1 VVAGPSSLHPGGLKG
16 QEASLWL
23 PGLRPFEPL
32 IAAPR
37 ETQLRGSF
45 VLADRPDA
53 LDYAG
58 RNIKAE
64 VVIGHSVAILRMDD
78 GTTTDSAAALGFE
91 LGFFSRFFM
100 ETSQKDLINVDF
112 RVGLPISIRHD
123 DWQVRITLRHLS
135 SHVGD
140 EYLVRF
146 PERLVLQGN
155 KLIQRTRDG
164 IEGLVGTDLR
174 VGWTH
179 LRRRRL
185 QLPHQQGG
193 LEGSPSDWVGVG
205 GLRPGGG
212 RRYLALVRGQLR
224 VPDPHGAVGKDARD
238 RDGAQGQR
246 ASPTPRGT
254 SPLRLVAHGPAG
266 GGGGDLLWPGHQP
279 HPVIGGTVTRSREIW
294 PNEGLHR
301 TFEP

>member
-1 VVAGPSSLHPGGLKG
+1 MRPRQSAKLRAGLLALVVAGPSSLHPGGLKG
-16 QEASLWL
+16 QEASRWL

-58 RNIKAE
+58 RNIEAE

-78 GTTTDSAAALGFE
+78 GTTADRAMTLDFE

-164 IEGLVGTDLR
+164 VECLLARTFGSGGRIYAGGDFNFHINKKVSRAVLRTGLELEARAPGVDDSIWPLFAANFEYPTLTGRSGTTLVTGMGLR
-174 VGWTH
+174 VSE
-179 LRRRRL
+179 RL
-185 QLPHQQGG
+185 
-193 LEGSPSDWVGVG
+193 
-205 GLRPGGG
+205 
-212 RRYLALVRGQLR
+212 
-224 VPDPHGAVGKDARD
+224 
-238 RDGAQGQR
+238 
-246 ASPTPRGT
+246 
-254 SPLRLVAHGPAG
+254 LRLEARAHFGSSPMGQQLGEAEE
-266 GGGGDLLWPGHQP
+266 
-279 HPVIGGTVTRSREIW
+279 TFF
-294 PNEGLHR
+294 GLGISLI
-301 TFEP
+301 P